1 MRNFIFLYAAISLV
15 SKTVRKIVSA
25 AFRMISG

>member
-1 MRNFIFLYAAISLV
+1 MRNLILYAAISLV
-15 SKTVRKIVSA
+15 CKTVRKIVSA

>member
-15 SKTVRKIVSA
+15 SKTVRKIVLSA
-25 AFRMISG
+25 GPDP